1 MSVDQSLTA
10 SVVSGVYK
18 NISLESRHLG
28 SLLFLTRKK
37 STDFNFPKKRPESRY
52 SIKSLAQALY
62 TMSTLIFLNWVWN
75 GMDILGKR
83 FWWQSSR
90 VKQSYMAL
98 KAWSELTFE
107 SQISFKTDVWWW
119 QKWPLWNKVGTW
131 NFMCFLN
138 VQYHCKNWSGLALDG
153 V

>member
-37 STDFNFPKKRPESRY
+37 STDFNFPKEKPESRY
-52 SIKSLAQALY
+52 SIKSLAQAVY

-75 GMDILGKR
+75 GMWIYWGRGFGGNHLGL
-83 FWWQSSR
+83 SR
-90 VKQSYMAL
+90 AIWLWKLGVS
-98 KAWSELTFE
+98 
-107 SQISFKTDVWWW
+107 
-119 QKWPLWNKVGTW
+119 WPLKVKLVSRLMFGDDRSDL
-131 NFMCFLN
+131 CGIKLEHEISC
-138 VQYHCKNWSGLALDG
+138 VS
-153 V
+153 